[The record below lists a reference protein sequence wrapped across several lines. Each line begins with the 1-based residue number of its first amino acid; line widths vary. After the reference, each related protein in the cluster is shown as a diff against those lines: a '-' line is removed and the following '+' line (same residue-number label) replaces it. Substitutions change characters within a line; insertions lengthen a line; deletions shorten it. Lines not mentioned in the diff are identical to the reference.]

1 VSRRAERGSV
11 TILTVGALV
20 VTLICTMGVA
30 DVGRV
35 LIERSRAELAAD
47 AAALAAA
54 QDLALADGEPAA
66 DAAAFA
72 SRNGAVLISCSC
84 AVGSLDAVVEV
95 DRSFDGLLLVPGTL
109 HVRAAARAV
118 VDVS

>member
-1 VSRRAERGSV
+1 VSRRGEHGSI

-20 VTLICTMGVA
+20 MTLICTMGVA

-72 SRNGAVLISCSC
+72 SRNGSVLVSCSC
-84 AVGSLDAVVEV
+84 AAGSLDAVVEV
-95 DRSFDGLLLVPGTL
+95 DRPFAGLLLVPGTL
-109 HVRAAARAV
+109 HVHAAARAV
-118 VDVS
+118 VDMP